1 MSATWPAV
9 LTRPARLPAGAAD
22 WFASLAGVLLTR
34 VRLVV
39 GGVTHRLVEVEVY
52 DYSPGH
58 PDPFAHRHP
67 VQLTPGAWYFHR
79 VGRGYRGG
87 SYKGVDL
94 SFGGGESYSGVLF
107 RGLERPDGSR
117 VDGPS
122 KLVDCLLAA
131 TGFATVGELDRAVAG
146 RPAWDRTSPVALTDA
161 PADGRPILA
170 TARVGLS
177 VKTHTTATADVALD
191 YLFRPYRYLTDPRRT
206 RTGKP
211 HLVAALLAAGLPPAE
226 VSARTGVPRAAVG
239 RYQAA
244 LAAGPAID
252 PADYLGRGL
261 TAAEWLRLAG
271 WWAARH
277 TDRRDK

>member
-1 MSATWPAV
+1 VSATWPAV
-9 LTRPARLPAGAAD
+9 LARPARFPAGSGP
-22 WFASLAGVLLTR
+22 WFAAIAETLLTR

-39 GGVTHRLVEVEVY
+39 GGVTHRLVEVEAY
-52 DYSPGH
+52 DHSPGH

-79 VGRGYRGG
+79 VGTGYRGG
-87 SYKGVDL
+87 NYKGVDL
-94 SFGGGESYSGVLF
+94 SFGGGEAYSGVLF
-107 RGLERPDGSR
+107 RGLERADGTR

-122 KLVDCLLAA
+122 KLVDHLLAA
-131 TGFATVGELDRAVAG
+131 AGFATVADLDRAVAG
-146 RPAWDRTSPVALTDA
+146 RPAWDRTNPVALVDA
-161 PADGRPILA
+161 PPDAREIVA

-177 VKTHTTATADVALD
+177 VKTHTTDTAGVALD

-211 HLVAALLAAGLPPAE
+211 HLAAVLLGAGLPPAE
-226 VSARTGVPRAAVG
+226 VTARTGIPRAAVE
-239 RYQAA
+239 RYRTA

-261 TAAEWLRLAG
+261 TAAEWLRLYG
-271 WWAARH
+271 WWAAQGR
-277 TDRRDK
+277 K